1 MPATSPGGSRIAL
14 NNEFSQLGSRLVR
27 FGQAMQEPCT
37 TVSDLMRLAQACG
50 INLKLRVVAES
61 QEATGGNH
69 VSS

>member
-1 MPATSPGGSRIAL
+1 MTTKTPSASQIPL
-14 NNEFSQLGSRLVR
+14 QNEFSQLGSRLVQ
-27 FGQAMQEPCT
+27 FGQAMQEPST

>member
-1 MPATSPGGSRIAL
+1 MTTKTPSASQISL
-14 NNEFSQLGSRLVR
+14 QNEFSQLGSRLVR
-27 FGQAMQEPCT
+27 FGQAMQEPST